1 MADYKQQYQLWL
13 EKAVDESVRESLL
26 KMQDNDENMQDAFYK
41 DIEFGTAGMRGIMEA
56 GTNRINVYTLFRATT
71 GVALYMKRYNM
82 TSCAITYDSR
92 NNSRMF
98 SQVVSATLASHGIK
112 VYFTREC
119 MPTPYL
125 SFMVRNYHTDMGIN
139 ITASHNASPYN
150 GYKVYDSEGCQ
161 LTDNAAN
168 ELTAVI
174 EGVDPFQSPI
184 PRFDDYENGL
194 IVYSDEEMEERY
206 KQSVIAQGLNSA
218 EGIKAVYSPLNGA
231 GYRVVPEVLK
241 RVGLDGLT
249 VVPEQAYPDGNFP
262 TCPYPNP
269 EKKEA
274 LTLAL
279 NLANSHVADV
289 VFANDPD
296 CDRLGVAVYDGEKY
310 VILTGNEVGVL
321 LCDYILTSMKQQG
334 KLPQNPV
341 VVKTI
346 VTTLMID
353 ALCSKRGAQVIDVLT
368 GFKYIGN
375 TIKKLEDK
383 GEENRFVFGF
393 EESCG
398 YLKGSYVRDKDG
410 VVAAMLLCQCVA
422 YYKKQGRTLV
432 QRLQELREEL
442 GNFVQQTVSYTFSGV
457 EGAQRKEQLF
467 VQLRKTPLESVGNG
481 KVVACCDFLTQT
493 QYDLPKSNVLRY
505 NSDDGSQLIL
515 RPSGTEPLIK
525 CYISVRGTD
534 SEVSEKL
541 AAIKKQLDDIFG
553 E

>member
-161 LTDNAAN
+161 LTDDAAN

-184 PRFDDYENGL
+184 PRFADYENGL

-231 GYRVVPEVLK
+231 RIQGGAGSSE
-241 RVGLDGLT
+241 
-249 VVPEQAYPDGNFP
+249 
-262 TCPYPNP
+262 TC
-269 EKKEA
+269 
-274 LTLAL
+274 
-279 NLANSHVADV
+279 
-289 VFANDPD
+289 
-296 CDRLGVAVYDGEKY
+296 RLGLFDGGAG
-310 VILTGNEVGVL
+310 TG
-321 LCDYILTSMKQQG
+321 ISRRQ
-334 KLPQNPV
+334 LPHMSLSQP
-341 VVKTI
+341 
-346 VTTLMID
+346 
-353 ALCSKRGAQVIDVLT
+353 
-368 GFKYIGN
+368 
-375 TIKKLEDK
+375 
-383 GEENRFVFGF
+383 
-393 EESCG
+393 
-398 YLKGSYVRDKDG
+398 
-410 VVAAMLLCQCVA
+410 
-422 YYKKQGRTLV
+422 
-432 QRLQELREEL
+432 
-442 GNFVQQTVSYTFSGV
+442 
-457 EGAQRKEQLF
+457 RKE
-467 VQLRKTPLESVGNG
+467 
-481 KVVACCDFLTQT
+481 
-493 QYDLPKSNVLRY
+493 
-505 NSDDGSQLIL
+505 
-515 RPSGTEPLIK
+515 
-525 CYISVRGTD
+525 RGTD
-534 SEVSEKL
+534 FGSQSG
-541 AAIKKQLDDIFG
+541 KQSCCRRRFCQRPGLRQIGRCSVRRRKVRHSDG
-553 E
+553 

>member
-161 LTDNAAN
+161 LTDDAAN

-184 PRFDDYENGL
+184 PRFADYENVL

-241 RVGLDGLT
+241 RVGLDCLT

-289 VFANDPD
+289 VFDVEVKA
-296 CDRLGVAVYDGEKY
+296 RFKRHGE
-310 VILTGNEVGVL
+310 
-321 LCDYILTSMKQQG
+321 
-334 KLPQNPV
+334 PV
-341 VVKTI
+341 VEFYYCARKILDV
-346 VTTLMID
+346 VFEVD
-353 ALCSKRGAQVIDVLT
+353 AAFGAYPALT
-368 GFKYIGN
+368 A
-375 TIKKLEDK
+375 L
-383 GEENRFVFGF
+383 R
-393 EESCG
+393 SA
-398 YLKGSYVRDKDG
+398 
-410 VVAAMLLCQCVA
+410 VAQ
-422 YYKKQGRTLV
+422 LV
-432 QRLQELREEL
+432 ECEA
-442 GNFVQQTVSYTFSGV
+442 VC
-457 EGAQRKEQLF
+457 
-467 VQLRKTPLESVGNG
+467 GNG
-481 KVVACCDFLTQT
+481 LGAARKIAYKVHNMNAEVDERTAARIFLGA
-493 QYDLPKSNVLRY
+493 D
-505 NSDDGSQLIL
+505 
-515 RPSGTEPLIK
+515 PSAGAA
-525 CYISVRGTD
+525 
-534 SEVSEKL
+534 VSAEIGCL
-541 AAIKKQLDDIFG
+541 CVVYFAELTRID
-553 E
+553 